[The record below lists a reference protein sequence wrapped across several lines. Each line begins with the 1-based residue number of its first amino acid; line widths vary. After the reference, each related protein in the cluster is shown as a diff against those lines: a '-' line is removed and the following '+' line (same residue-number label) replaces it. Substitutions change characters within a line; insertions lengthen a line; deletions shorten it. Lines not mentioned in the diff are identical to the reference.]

1 MKFLMNRVS
10 FTDKS
15 TIKSFP
21 AIVDFLVHS
30 FASPEDE
37 TKSKLY
43 TAESLCKEEYD
54 LVDKYLS
61 GLTLSTFT
69 LHEDDTVLDVI
80 NYMNLV
86 THMDNSP
93 NLDDEKAVLESFI
106 HDRPSVIAVYGVDKC
121 DRVRTY
127 IHEFIDPYMTNVGYG
142 HVDLAGFC
150 SNPVTLYINKLMW
163 LNITKTCKTDRV
175 KFDDYY
181 SKGADESTITCELL
195 LPSLI
200 ESYASTLCSDWDG
213 FKFIFEYSARYTVEE
228 LEKMIEKF
236 CIVVSKDA
244 KISINGYANVTFT
257 LRPR

>member
-1 MKFLMNRVS
+1 MKLLINRVE
-10 FTDKS
+10 FTNRT
-15 TIKSFP
+15 TIHGFP

-43 TAESLCKEEYD
+43 TAESPCKEEYD
-54 LVDKYLS
+54 LVDKYLT

-69 LHEDDTVLDVI
+69 LHEDNTVLDVI
-80 NYMNLV
+80 HYMGLI
-86 THMDNSP
+86 THITNGP
-93 NLDDEKAVLESFI
+93 NLDDEKAVLESLI
-106 HDRPSVIAVYGVDKC
+106 HDMPSVIAMYGLDKC
-121 DRVRTY
+121 DHVRTY
-127 IHEFIDPYMTNVGYG
+127 IHDVIDPYMTKVGYG
-142 HVDLAGFC
+142 HVNLAGFN

-163 LNITKTCKTDRV
+163 LNMTKTCKTDRV

-181 SKGADESTITCELL
+181 SKGADEDAITFELL
-195 LPSLI
+195 LPTLL

-213 FKFIFEYSARYTVEE
+213 FKFVFEYSARYTVEE
-228 LEKMIEKF
+228 LEKIIEKF

-257 LRPR
+257 LKPR

>member
-1 MKFLMNRVS
+1 MKFLMNKVS
-10 FTDKS
+10 FTDKT

-21 AIVDFLVHS
+21 DIVDFLVHS

-43 TAESLCKEEYD
+43 TAESPCKEEYD

-61 GLTLSTFT
+61 GLTLSRFT

-80 NYMNLV
+80 NYMHLI

-93 NLDDEKAVLESFI
+93 NLDDEKAVLESLI

-121 DRVRTY
+121 DHVRTY
-127 IHEFIDPYMTNVGYG
+127 IHETIDPYMTNVGYG
-142 HVDLAGFC
+142 HIDLTVC
-150 SNPVTLYINKLMW
+150 SNSVTLYINKLMW
-163 LNITKTCKTDRV
+163 LNITRTCKTDRI

-181 SKGADESTITCELL
+181 SKGADESTITCEIL
-195 LPSLI
+195 LPCLI